1 MNTTSRNTLDRDSIA
16 GELEAIADTAFAIS
30 NTLLEGD
37 NRQSEAVIGNVLH
50 AIGSH
55 LQRIS
60 AEIGNYVPED
70 EARK

>member
-1 MNTTSRNTLDRDSIA
+1 MKDRATLDRDALA

-30 NTLLEGD
+30 NPLLEGD
-37 NRQSEAVIGNVLH
+37 NRQSDAVIGNVLH

-60 AEIGNYVPED
+60 GEIGNYIPGEG
-70 EARK
+70 AQK